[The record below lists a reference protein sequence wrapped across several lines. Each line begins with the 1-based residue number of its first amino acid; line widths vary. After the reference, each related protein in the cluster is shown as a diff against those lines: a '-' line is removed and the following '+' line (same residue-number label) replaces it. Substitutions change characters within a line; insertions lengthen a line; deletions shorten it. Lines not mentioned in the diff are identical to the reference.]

1 MKTSSDVSDLP
12 VRPDNGRSVPARQ
25 MEPTTGPE
33 TVGRPR
39 WQVWAWWA
47 GTVAVVVLAVV
58 AAVSH
63 RHELVGAAHLL
74 THVSVPE
81 LAVAL
86 VFEAASFVSLAALQ
100 RWLLRG
106 AETRPGL
113 ATMTGLAF
121 AANAMA
127 GTLPGGS
134 ALSVAWVIRQ
144 LRRRDIGLA
153 LAAAMLVVAGAL
165 STLALAVLLTLGALV
180 ADPAGPGSGL
190 RTVVLVSAAVLGTV
204 IVAAVCLTR
213 SSGLRRAV
221 RHLGRH
227 VTARWRAGKRLGNL
241 LAEVLHKAETIQP
254 GLRGWT
260 RPYVLALLNWL
271 CDAAAL
277 TAVLWALG
285 IGVPWRGILVTYGLT
300 QISISLRLTPGS
312 LGVAE
317 ASLSTLL
324 VVQGLRADQA
334 IAATLLYRV
343 VGFWAVQPIGWGC
356 WLRLTLRDAR
366 PLSRTGHLGPR
377 PPAANGTTRPNAAG
391 QTGASRRGEVHRDR
405 HHNPRDR

>member
-1 MKTSSDVSDLP
+1 MSDLTAGP
-12 VRPDNGRSVPARQ
+12 GNGRPVPAPQ
-25 MEPTTGPE
+25 TEPATEPKA
-33 TVGRPR
+33 VRRLR
-39 WQVWAWWA
+39 WQPWAWWA
-47 GTVAVVVLAVV
+47 GTVAVVVFAVV

-63 RHELVGAAHLL
+63 RHELVGVSQLL
-74 THVSVPE
+74 THVSVPKP
-81 LAVAL
+81 AVAL
-86 VFEAASFVSLAALQ
+86 AFEAGSFVSLAVLQ
-100 RWLLRG
+100 WWLLRG

-113 ATMTGLAF
+113 GTMTGLVF

-127 GTLPGGS
+127 GSLPGDS

-144 LRRRDIGLA
+144 LRRRGIVLA

-165 STLALAVLLTLGALV
+165 SALVLAVLLTLGALV

-190 RTVVLVSAAVLGTV
+190 RTVVLLTAVVLAAV
-204 IVAAVCLTR
+204 IVSVVCLAR

-221 RHLGRH
+221 RHAGRH
-227 VTARWRAGKRLGNL
+227 VTARWRAGKRVGNL
-241 LAEVLHKAETIQP
+241 LAEVLHKAASIQP

-260 RPYVLALLNWL
+260 RPTGLALLNWL

-277 TAVLWALG
+277 TAALRALG
-285 IGVPWRGILVTYGLT
+285 IGVPWRGILITYGLT

-343 VGFWAVQPIGWGC
+343 VSFWAVQPIGWGC
-356 WLRLTLRDAR
+356 WLRLTLRDTR
-366 PLSRTGHLGPR
+366 PLTRTGHLGAR
-377 PPAANGTTRPNAAG
+377 PSAANGTTRPKAAG
-391 QTGASRRGEVHRDR
+391 QTGASRRSEVHRNR
-405 HHNPRDR
+405 HHNPRVG